1 MSSIKQAAEEMLL
14 QTIIPFWKGLRDEEN
29 GGFYGYMDFDLKLDK
44 KAEKGCILNSRILW
58 FFSEAAMLT
67 GRADLAEDARHAYQ
81 FFLKNCYDEANGGVY
96 WSCDYTGKPQDT
108 TKHTYNQGFAI
119 YALSAYYRLTKDP
132 VALTYAKKIFH
143 LIEQHCTDSEG
154 YLEAFTIDWKPES
167 NEKLSENGVMAAKTM
182 NTLLHVFEGYAG
194 LYQASRDPEV
204 EKALRRILDIYEH
217 KIYSPELHRQLVF
230 FDQHY
235 NSIIDLYSYGHDIE
249 SSWLIDWG
257 CDLLGDA
264 ALSKRIHAINSDLA
278 AHIYKEAYID
288 HSVVNECDRGKVNTT
303 RVWWVQAESV
313 LGFVNEYNKSGD
325 AKYRDAAA
333 DFYHIDVD
341 LCAFDLVLAGDFCLG
356 GDNAGIRNGV
366 GIKVDIAFQNLD
378 PYCTILQC
386 LLDGDVLRPCHLRCD
401 LILTVFV
408 LKLFLEAAVN
418 SLVKIVPRGNIRRVF
433 IAHGFKEFLLAAV
446 VFGEPDGIEVKSP
459 QGRGGL
465 VIGVEGLYIA
475 LGHGGRIVAAQED
488 HDHSDDHRK
497 GGCADQNKFQRG
509 FLGGGDLRFPG
520 GSGFFCFFWG
530 GDDLRIADGD
540 VLGRGSGEVVVLHLF
555 LLLILN
561 YVCSL

>member
-67 GRADLAEDARHAYQ
+67 VRADLAEDARHAYQ

-333 DFYHIDVD
+333 DIYHYICNVMVD
-341 LCAFDLVLAGDFCLG
+341 KRPGSEWFWEVDADGKPSSRKPILEPWKCPYH
-356 GDNAGIRNGV
+356 NGRMCME
-366 GIKVDIAFQNLD
+366 L
-378 PYCTILQC
+378 
-386 LLDGDVLRPCHLRCD
+386 
-401 LILTVFV
+401 
-408 LKLFLEAAVN
+408 
-418 SLVKIVPRGNIRRVF
+418 IRRN
-433 IAHGFKEFLLAAV
+433 
-446 VFGEPDGIEVKSP
+446 PDVT
-459 QGRGGL
+459 
-465 VIGVEGLYIA
+465 V
-475 LGHGGRIVAAQED
+475 
-488 HDHSDDHRK
+488 
-497 GGCADQNKFQRG
+497 
-509 FLGGGDLRFPG
+509 
-520 GSGFFCFFWG
+520 
-530 GDDLRIADGD
+530 
-540 VLGRGSGEVVVLHLF
+540 
-555 LLLILN
+555 
-561 YVCSL
+561 

>member
-44 KAEKGCILNSRILW
+44 QAEKGCILNSRILW

-81 FFLKNCYDEANGGVY
+81 FFLKNCYDEENGGVY

-194 LYQASRDPEV
+194 LYQASHDPEV
-204 EKALRRILDIYEH
+204 GKALRRILDIYEH

-288 HSVVNECDRGKVNTT
+288 HSVVN
-303 RVWWVQAESV
+303 RVRPGQGEHHPCVV
-313 LGFVNEYNKSGD
+313 G
-325 AKYRDAAA
+325 
-333 DFYHIDVD
+333 
-341 LCAFDLVLAGDFCLG
+341 AGRVR
-356 GDNAGIRNGV
+356 AG
-366 GIKVDIAFQNLD
+366 
-378 PYCTILQC
+378 
-386 LLDGDVLRPCHLRCD
+386 LRERIQQERRC
-401 LILTVFV
+401 
-408 LKLFLEAAVN
+408 
-418 SLVKIVPRGNIRRVF
+418 KIPRCRRRY
-433 IAHGFKEFLLAAV
+433 L
-446 VFGEPDGIEVKSP
+446 P
-459 QGRGGL
+459 
-465 VIGVEGLYIA
+465 
-475 LGHGGRIVAAQED
+475 
-488 HDHSDDHRK
+488 
-497 GGCADQNKFQRG
+497 
-509 FLGGGDLRFPG
+509 
-520 GSGFFCFFWG
+520 
-530 GDDLRIADGD
+530 
-540 VLGRGSGEVVVLHLF
+540 LHLQRDGGQTPRQ
-555 LLLILN
+555 
-561 YVCSL
+561 